1 MVPFSPMVLQVL
13 VHAGILNG
21 DMKRQE
27 ALHDVLTLGADVCR
41 CAVPEEELDHVHAEV
56 LGGHVEGR
64 EAVAVAAVGV
74 CTAAAE
80 WSAALQRHPSTSQG
94 VVGRHGTENL
104 RVQEL
109 TEAHEARKAIA
120 HIIELFEAILLVC
133 KALFRGYRTG

>member
-1 MVPFSPMVLQVL
+1 MVPISPMVLQVL

-74 CTAAAE
+74 CTAAAK
-80 WSAALQRHPSTSQG
+80 WSAALQCHPSTSQG
-94 VVGRHGTENL
+94 VVGGNGTENL

-109 TEAHEARKAIA
+109 SETHEVRPDIGHVK
-120 HIIELFEAILLVC
+120 ELCDAILL
-133 KALFRGYRTG
+133 KYRAQFRGYRT

>member
-1 MVPFSPMVLQVL
+1 MVPISPMVLQVL

-21 DMKRQE
+21 DMKRKE

-109 TEAHEARKAIA
+109 TETHEVRPDIG
-120 HIIELFEAILLVC
+120 HVIELCDAILL
-133 KALFRGYRTG
+133 KYRALFRGYRT